1 MRSILHHRLLLGLCV
16 AGLTGAL
23 AASLPLG
30 TPVVRF
36 PSPGDY
42 PEGLAWDGVHLWSN
56 NFTDGALY
64 RLDPADGRVVGRYVG
79 GLLPHRPE
87 GLAWDGSH
95 LWTVDW
101 VTGVIA
107 KVQVGESGVEVVAEY
122 DKPAKSGRAV
132 GLEHDGTHLWL
143 ACFGAQIGEKS
154 ELWQLDPTTLAPLQM
169 LRLPVY
175 WVEDL
180 AWDGRWLWSV
190 DWLFAIG
197 FAIDRA
203 TGDTLHTYRT
213 PGPNPVGMAWDGEYL
228 WTTDTQADS
237 IWALDISAARATTSR
252 SSTWTA
258 VKRAYR

>member
-1 MRSILHHRLLLGLCV
+1 MQSLVGRRALLGACAV
-16 AGLTGAL
+16 GL
-23 AASLPLG
+23 AATLAAAPQPLG

-36 PSPGDY
+36 ASPGDY

-64 RLDPADGRVVGRYVG
+64 RLDPADGRVIGRYAG
-79 GLLPHRPE
+79 GRLPRNPE
-87 GLAWDGSH
+87 GLAWDGTH

-107 KVQVGESGVEVVAEY
+107 KLQVSESAVEVVAEY
-122 DKPAKSGRAV
+122 DKPAASGRAV

-143 ACFGAQIGEKS
+143 ACFGPIGEKG
-154 ELWQLDPTTLAPLQM
+154 ELWQLDATTLEPLQM

-197 FAIDRA
+197 FAIDPA

-213 PGPNPVGMAWDGEYL
+213 PGPHPVGMAWDGAYL
-228 WTTDTQADS
+228 WTTDTDVDS
-237 IWALDISAARATTSR
+237 IWALDISAARTTTSR
-252 SSTWTA
+252 LSTWTA
-258 VKRAYR
+258 VKRAFR